1 MKKTLLTIACAA
13 VFCSCNA
20 QHSLTI
26 KLSDVQGSEATVSV
40 IDKSMRNMEKSDKVA
55 IVNGEVTYDFTGDKA
70 RMVMIQFQAAD
81 GHPARLQAYLVP
93 GEQGTLTGSLK
104 SAQWSGSKFY
114 SELAELEKVTDPI
127 QNEMSAIGAEFQQK
141 VQAGANRDSLQAVI
155 MPKYQA
161 LADKLTAVNTEY
173 IKNHPNSNVSVT
185 LLNEVEDQEA
195 AMALLSN
202 EVKTGVF
209 SDIVD
214 AVQKAIDQ
222 EKARKEAAK
231 AVADGCMAPE
241 ITLNDLN
248 GKPFSL
254 SSLRGKYV
262 ILDFWGSWCGWCIKG
277 FPEMKKAYD
286 KYKSKLEIL
295 GVDCNDTEQKWKD
308 AVAKH
313 ELPWKHVYNP
323 RTSDVCTTYAIQG
336 YPTKIIIDPQ
346 GKIVKTI
353 VGEDPEFY
361 TFLDELM
368 K

>member
-1 MKKTLLTIACAA
+1 MKKTLLTVACAA
-13 VFCSCNA
+13 IFCSCNA

-26 KLSDVQGSEATVSV
+26 KLSDIQGSEATISV

-70 RMVMIQFQAAD
+70 RMAMIQFQAAD
-81 GHPARLQAYLVP
+81 GHPARMQAYLVP
-93 GEQGTLTGSLK
+93 GEQGTLTGTLS

-114 SELAELEKVTDPI
+114 TELAELEKVTDPI

-161 LADKLTAVNTEY
+161 LANKLTAVNTEY
-173 IKNHPNSNVSVT
+173 IKNHPNSNVSAT

-222 EKARKEAAK
+222 ENARKEAAK

-241 ITLNDLN
+241 ITLNDLD

-308 AVAKH
+308 AVVKH

-353 VGEDPEFY
+353 VGEDPQFY